1 MRSRFLSSLAIA
13 VAVALLLVGCTPPG
27 SSPSPTPTVFLPTS
41 PLPTVAPT
49 AVPVLPRPLV
59 TTLVLWV
66 PEELSPYAD
75 TEAASLLAQRL
86 EAFNQGQADL
96 QVETLVK
103 KAHGRGGLLDFL
115 RTASVAAPS
124 VLPDLIL
131 LDVEDLRVAAQAG
144 LLQPLDGLLPTGLA
158 EDQYP
163 FAAEMGEIEGR
174 TMGVPL
180 GVEVEH
186 AAYWPG
192 LFATPPLTWT
202 GIVSAGVPFVFPA
215 GGQDG
220 TVNDTTLIE
229 YLGAGGRLTDAEGN
243 PSLDEEPLA
252 AVLDF
257 YARAAAAGV
266 ISPSIVLPLT
276 DTEGCWEALLN
287 GQAGVAA
294 VNSRRFWTAPDVGL
308 ALAPLPSRSGRVIT
322 LARGWMVGLV
332 TSDPER
338 QEQAMELLAWL
349 TDPDGYGP
357 WTQSLGYLPATRS
370 GLASWT
376 VDEASR
382 TVLEALLEGAQA
394 APPQPIH
401 EAIGPVIQ
409 DAVEAVLTGQRSPT
423 EAARQAVESLQ
434 P

>member
-103 KAHGRGGLLDFL
+103 KAHGRGALLDFL

-163 FAAEMGEIEGR
+163 F
-174 TMGVPL
+174 
-180 GVEVEH
+180 
-186 AAYWPG
+186 
-192 LFATPPLTWT
+192 
-202 GIVSAGVPFVFPA
+202 
-215 GGQDG
+215 
-220 TVNDTTLIE
+220 
-229 YLGAGGRLTDAEGN
+229 
-243 PSLDEEPLA
+243 
-252 AVLDF
+252 
-257 YARAAAAGV
+257 
-266 ISPSIVLPLT
+266 
-276 DTEGCWEALLN
+276 
-287 GQAGVAA
+287 
-294 VNSRRFWTAPDVGL
+294 
-308 ALAPLPSRSGRVIT
+308 
-322 LARGWMVGLV
+322 
-332 TSDPER
+332 
-338 QEQAMELLAWL
+338 
-349 TDPDGYGP
+349 
-357 WTQSLGYLPATRS
+357 
-370 GLASWT
+370 
-376 VDEASR
+376 
-382 TVLEALLEGAQA
+382 
-394 APPQPIH
+394 
-401 EAIGPVIQ
+401 
-409 DAVEAVLTGQRSPT
+409 
-423 EAARQAVESLQ
+423 
-434 P
+434 